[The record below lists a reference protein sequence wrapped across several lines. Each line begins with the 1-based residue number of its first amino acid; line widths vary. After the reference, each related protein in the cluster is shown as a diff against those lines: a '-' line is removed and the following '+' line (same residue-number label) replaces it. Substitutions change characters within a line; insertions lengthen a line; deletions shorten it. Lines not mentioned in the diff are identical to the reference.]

1 MLIDAH
7 AHFATPDE
15 LPARAHVRT
24 VFCGTDP
31 ASAATALSLRGENR
45 LATCALHPWYADR
58 FTVAE
63 LLPFIRES
71 AALGEIGLDSVWTDV
86 DMDVQHRAFTEQL
99 DLAQRL
105 GMPVVLHTKG
115 MEAEIAE
122 ALLPY
127 AMPKLVHWYSCGAH
141 LEKYL
146 AQDCWF
152 TVGPDHRT
160 NPAVQAVLR
169 AVPQERILTETDGL
183 EAVAW
188 ALGRDVEPEEIKA
201 VIEGEL
207 KAIARVHGISVFE
220 AEDRVEENFARFMGT
235 NNDLSSCAR

>member
-7 AHFATPDE
+7 AHYLRPDE
-15 LPARAHVRT
+15 LAARRGVRT
-24 VFCGTDP
+24 LFCGTNPD
-31 ASAATALSLRGENR
+31 TAVQALALCGDSR
-45 LATCALHPWYADR
+45 LASCGLHPWQADR
-58 FTVAE
+58 FTVADM
-63 LLPFIRES
+63 LPYIVRS

-86 DMDVQHRAFTEQL
+86 DMEVQRRAFTAQL

-105 GMPVVLHTKG
+105 DMPVILHTKG
-115 MEAEIAE
+115 MEAQIAE

-127 AMPKLVHWYSCGAH
+127 AMPKLVHWYSCGDH

-169 AVPQERILTETDGL
+169 AVPPERILTETDGL

-188 ALGRDVEPEEIKA
+188 ALGRAVAADEIQA

-207 KAIARVHGISVFE
+207 KAIARVHGISVCE
-220 AEDRVEENFARFMGT
+220 AEDRVEANFTRFLTGEK
-235 NNDLSSCAR
+235 NF